1 MRISDRTLG
10 YLTILALACIFGL
23 ITFSMWKA
31 HQNVNQVALVDF
43 NELGS
48 LQPEDPV
55 VIRGYRVGTIG
66 NVVKIDKHARVEIK
80 FNNPIVLREGT
91 QFNNINYALMGQ
103 RRLEIVPSKTGK
115 ICGPEYIFQ
124 GHFEPGIAEAL
135 KLMENVVAQLDG
147 IRQAVLLLAEG
158 DSMHQSATEIY
169 QSAVNSIEGILDN
182 TEKNLESLTPRLN
195 TLFDQFDKATRTV
208 STATV
213 QIDTTVK
220 SAAGAVQQ
228 KLTLAEQAIQ
238 SIHKVSLKSNQIMAD
253 FENSP
258 SVSKMLNS
266 TETIDNINVLIAKL
280 NKVIKAINT
289 KGLDFYDENGNKI
302 KLITWKNMNI
312 IGKTAREKARERA
325 EKAEKAAK
333 ENQAKK

>member
-23 ITFSMWKA
+23 IAFSMWKA
-31 HQNVNQVALVDF
+31 HQNVHQVALVDF
-43 NELGS
+43 EELGS

-66 NVVKIDKHARVEIK
+66 KVTWLGNRSRVEIK
-80 FNNPIVLREGT
+80 FNNPIILREGS

-115 ICGPEYIFQ
+115 IVPADSIFQ

-135 KLMENVVAQLDG
+135 KLMEKVTSQIEN
-147 IRQAVLLLAEG
+147 IRKTALLLAEG
-158 DSMHQSATEIY
+158 DSTHQSAPEIY
-169 QSAVNSIEGILDN
+169 ESAMHSVEGILEN

-195 TLFDQFDKATRTV
+195 TLFSQFNKASKTI

-228 KLTLAEQAIQ
+228 KLALAEQAIQ
-238 SIHKVSLKSNQIMAD
+238 SIHKVSEKSNQMITD

-258 SVSKMLNS
+258 GVSKMLNS
-266 TETIDNINVLIAKL
+266 TETIDNINILIAKL

-289 KGLDFYDENGNKI
+289 KGLDFYDENGKKI
-302 KLITWKNMNI
+302 QLITWKNMNI

-325 EKAEKAAK
+325 AKAEK